1 MAVLTFIT
9 HLSTFI
15 FFFMGYGK
23 IFCSDLHQLST
34 FIGTVDKEY
43 NIISIFINIHVLIFK
58 EKYIVKILVASYY
71 KIA

>member
-1 MAVLTFIT
+1 
-9 HLSTFI
+9 
-15 FFFMGYGK
+15 MGYGK